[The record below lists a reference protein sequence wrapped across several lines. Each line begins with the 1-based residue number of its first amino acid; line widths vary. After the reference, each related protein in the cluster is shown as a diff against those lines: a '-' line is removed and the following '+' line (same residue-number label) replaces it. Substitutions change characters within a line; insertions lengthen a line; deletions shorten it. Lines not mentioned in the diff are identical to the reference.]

1 MSDPA
6 LLQKLSEIGM
16 TNWEAKLYMAMLERP
31 EATAAELHRI
41 SGVLRTKVYEW
52 LEQMVKRGYCLERV
66 EGKRRY
72 YRAVRPKLVEQS
84 FKQYWENKLN
94 IGSHTFD
101 ALEDLYKQQLHVDR
115 SLDAIQVIRSK
126 DQIHQ
131 TYLTLVKESKSE
143 YLSFTRSPY
152 SFNDNAKLM
161 ESQEETFIKKIESP
175 GYVARSLYM
184 IEPISEPWFSTSLE
198 RTSKS
203 GEICRVTEDL
213 PVKMYIFDRKKVLLA
228 LPTVPG
234 QSISDFTMIIIE
246 DPGFAANSL
255 VSFEAIW
262 EKSLSYEDWTV
273 ANS

>member
-1 MSDPA
+1 MSDP
-6 LLQKLSEIGM
+6 LLLRRLSEIGM

-94 IGSHTFD
+94 IGSHTFS

-131 TYLTLVKESKSE
+131 TYLTLIEESQSE
-143 YLSFTRSPY
+143 YFSFTRSPF
-152 SFNDNAKLM
+152 SFIEDPKMLQR
-161 ESQEETFIKKIESP
+161 QEDALISKIQSP

-184 IEPISEPWFSTSLE
+184 IEPDTKSWICDHIEKTSI
-198 RTSKS
+198 T
-203 GEICRVTEDL
+203 GEICRVAENL
-213 PVKMYIFDRKKVLLA
+213 PVKMYIFDSKKVLLA

-234 QSISDFTMIIIE
+234 QSVSDFTMIIIE

-262 EKSLSYEDWTV
+262 EKSLSYSEWSEK
-273 ANS
+273 NN

>member
-1 MSDPA
+1 MPDPT

-94 IGSHTFD
+94 IGSHTFN

-126 DQIHQ
+126 DQINQ
-131 TYLTLVKESKSE
+131 TYLTLIEESESE
-143 YLSFTRSPY
+143 YFSFTRSPY
-152 SFNDNAKLM
+152 SFVGDEKMLQR
-161 ESQEETFIKKIESP
+161 QEETLVKKISTP
-175 GYVARSLYM
+175 GYTARSLYM
-184 IEPISEPWFSTSLE
+184 IEPESENWICNTIE
-198 RTSKS
+198 KTIAN
-203 GEICRVTEDL
+203 GEISRVAENL
-213 PVKMYIFDRKKVLLA
+213 PVKMYIFDSKKVLLA

-234 QSISDFTMIIIE
+234 QSVSDFTMIIIE

-255 VSFEAIW
+255 ISFETIW
-262 EKSLSYEDWTV
+262 EKSLSYDDWSKV
-273 ANS
+273 NN